1 MSSKIFNAPGYRQ
14 YNQKLLFRS
23 KLNSTIRNF
32 FNSNQFLEVETAL
45 VQVSPGLD
53 RYTQPVSVDIN
64 QVFNRS
70 TLSRYLHTS
79 PEFAMKKI
87 LARGKTNIFQI
98 CKAFRDSE
106 DSVIHHPE
114 FSILEWY
121 SLQSDYKK
129 LISQVKDLVSNCAD
143 ALEIKKFKYRHFSF
157 PINKT
162 WLEITLSDLFIKFV
176 GFNIFDTIDNPLNP
190 SSNKIIKFAEKVGI
204 FCHQE
209 DKWEDV
215 FHKIMIQI
223 IEPKIA
229 EMGLV
234 IVYDYPVCLGSSAKV
249 VDKDVCERAEVY
261 IAGIELANG
270 CSELLGSED
279 NLNIYRHNQQFN
291 NRLNKKL
298 IPIDMDLVKDLD
310 SLPECA
316 GMALGIDRLLM
327 VLTGAKSIKD
337 VIYSPVNL
345 E

>member
-1 MSSKIFNAPGYRQ
+1 MSSKIFDGPRYHQ
-14 YNQKLLFRS
+14 YNEKILLRS

-32 FNSNQFLEVETAL
+32 FHSNQFLEVETAL

-53 RYTQPVSVDIN
+53 RYTQPVSVN
-64 QVFNRS
+64 LKEVFNKS
-70 TLSRYLHTS
+70 ILYRYLHTS

-87 LARGKTNIFQI
+87 LARSKTNIFQI

-121 SLQSDYKK
+121 SLESDYKY
-129 LISQVKDLVSNCAD
+129 LISQVKELIGKCSD
-143 ALEIKKFKYRHFSF
+143 ALEVKNFKYRDFIF

-162 WLEITLSDLFIKFV
+162 WLEISLSDLFIKFV
-176 GFNIFDTIDNPLNP
+176 GINIFDTIDNPLNP
-190 SSNKIIKFAEKVGI
+190 SPHKIIKFAEKIGV
-204 FCHQE
+204 FCHQG

-229 EMGLV
+229 EFGLV
-234 IVYDYPVCLGSSAKV
+234 IVYDYPVCLGSSAKIV
-249 VDKDVCERAEVY
+249 NKDICERAEVY
-261 IAGIELANG
+261 IAGIEIANG

-279 NLNIYRHNQQFN
+279 NLSIFRHNQQFN
-291 NRLNKKL
+291 YSLNQEL

-310 SLPECA
+310 SLPDCA

-327 VLTGAKSIKD
+327 VLTGAKNIKD
-337 VIYSPVNL
+337 IIYSPVNL